1 MCVNRS
7 PSHLAVVGTV
17 ADGEHD
23 VEIVAH
29 GIGPVDVARKAKAP
43 YLTPGIHFAT
53 HTMVSSAVFV
63 IVALPAVGFF
73 LLVELAG
80 HVGLSGFVIYVF
92 RSLEYCILSV
102 DALVFI
108 GFLGINAWNFIKE
121 IAQ

>member
-1 MCVNRS
+1 
-7 PSHLAVVGTV
+7 
-17 ADGEHD
+17 
-23 VEIVAH
+23 
-29 GIGPVDVARKAKAP
+29 
-43 YLTPGIHFAT
+43 
-53 HTMVSSAVFV
+53 MVSSAVFV

-73 LLVELAG
+73 LRVELAG